1 MRARMSRSRRRVI
14 SLGTKPAPVAT
25 TPARAAPSPAAAGA
39 ALGAALMMTGLGGS
53 RNSAG
58 STASH
63 FFGLADHAARRHVG
77 GSTGVARGV
86 TTLFTPETVLVAA
99 RDQVSCD
106 LAGEAA
112 ILHLG
117 SGMYYSL
124 DRVGAR
130 AWSLVQSPTSFR
142 HVRDTLLA
150 EYDVTAERLEQDLAE
165 LLNTLLAERLI
176 EVRHDSAH

>member
-1 MRARMSRSRRRVI
+1 M
-14 SLGTKPAPVAT
+14 
-25 TPARAAPSPAAAGA
+25 
-39 ALGAALMMTGLGGS
+39 
-53 RNSAG
+53 
-58 STASH
+58 
-63 FFGLADHAARRHVG
+63 F
-77 GSTGVARGV
+77 
-86 TTLFTPETVLVAA
+86 VAA

-117 SGMYYSL
+117 SGTYYSL

-130 AWSLVQSPTSFR
+130 VWSLVQSPTSFR

-150 EYDVTAERLEQDLAE
+150 EYDVTAERLEQDITE

-176 EVRHDSAH
+176 EVRHDSDR

>member
-1 MRARMSRSRRRVI
+1 M
-14 SLGTKPAPVAT
+14 
-25 TPARAAPSPAAAGA
+25 
-39 ALGAALMMTGLGGS
+39 
-53 RNSAG
+53 
-58 STASH
+58 
-63 FFGLADHAARRHVG
+63 
-77 GSTGVARGV
+77 ARGV

-130 AWSLVQSPTSFR
+130 VWSLVQSSTSFHR
-142 HVRDTLLA
+142 IRDTLLA
-150 EYDVTAERLEQDLAE
+150 EYDVTAERLEPDLTE
-165 LLNTLLAERLI
+165 LLNSLLAERLI

>member
-1 MRARMSRSRRRVI
+1 M
-14 SLGTKPAPVAT
+14 
-25 TPARAAPSPAAAGA
+25 
-39 ALGAALMMTGLGGS
+39 
-53 RNSAG
+53 
-58 STASH
+58 
-63 FFGLADHAARRHVG
+63 F
-77 GSTGVARGV
+77 
-86 TTLFTPETVLVAA
+86 VAA

-130 AWSLVQSPTSFR
+130 VWSLVQSSTSFR

-150 EYDVTAERLEQDLAE
+150 EYDVTAERLERDLTE
-165 LLNTLLAERLI
+165 LLNALQAERLI
-176 EVRHDSAH
+176 EVQHDSAR

>member
-1 MRARMSRSRRRVI
+1 
-14 SLGTKPAPVAT
+14 
-25 TPARAAPSPAAAGA
+25 
-39 ALGAALMMTGLGGS
+39 MMTGLGVSG
-53 RNSAG
+53 NSAG
-58 STASH
+58 SSASH
-63 FFGLADHAARRHVG
+63 FLGLADHAACRHVG

-86 TTLFTPETVLVAA
+86 TTVFTLETTFVAA

-130 AWSLVQSPTSFR
+130 VWSLVQSSTSFR
-142 HVRDTLLA
+142 RIRDTLLA
-150 EYDVTAERLEQDLAE
+150 EYDVTAERLEQDLTE
-165 LLNTLLAERLI
+165 LLNVLLAERLI
-176 EVRHDSAH
+176 EVQYDSAH

>member
-1 MRARMSRSRRRVI
+1 M
-14 SLGTKPAPVAT
+14 
-25 TPARAAPSPAAAGA
+25 
-39 ALGAALMMTGLGGS
+39 
-53 RNSAG
+53 
-58 STASH
+58 
-63 FFGLADHAARRHVG
+63 F
-77 GSTGVARGV
+77 
-86 TTLFTPETVLVAA
+86 VAA

-112 ILHLG
+112 ILHLD

-130 AWSLVQSPTSFR
+130 VWSLLQSSTSFR
-142 HVRDTLLA
+142 HLRDTLLA
-150 EYDVTAERLEQDLAE
+150 EYDVTAERLEQDLTE

>member
-1 MRARMSRSRRRVI
+1 M
-14 SLGTKPAPVAT
+14 
-25 TPARAAPSPAAAGA
+25 
-39 ALGAALMMTGLGGS
+39 
-53 RNSAG
+53 
-58 STASH
+58 
-63 FFGLADHAARRHVG
+63 
-77 GSTGVARGV
+77 ARGV

-99 RDQVSCD
+99 RDQISCD

-130 AWSLVQSPTSFR
+130 VWSLVQSSTSFR
-142 HVRDTLLA
+142 HIRDTLLA
-150 EYDVTAERLEQDLAE
+150 EYDVTAERLEQDLTE